1 MIQKEPLVAQK
12 LAETKIEVL
21 RSLNGMDLSDLCDAA
36 ESTLL
41 DNSLSFNIG
50 MNRTKPSTRESLES
64 YWKGVL
70 LVPER
75 ILIIGRI
82 DGVIAAS
89 VQLIKPAPDN
99 QTSAFSGTIERHF
112 VAPWARGH
120 GLAKAL
126 LSEAEAHAK
135 AAGLSVLRLSVR
147 ANLEAAIALYESLG
161 YIRFGTLSKYEMVDG
176 KMLAGHFYYKELQ

>member
-1 MIQKEPLVAQK
+1 MHHESLSAKES
-12 LAETKIEVL
+12 AEIKVELL
-21 RSLNGMDLSDLCDAA
+21 RSLNTMDLNDLCDAA

-41 DNSLSFNIG
+41 DNALSFNIG
-50 MNRTKPSTRESLES
+50 MNRTRPSTRESLEA

-75 ILIIGRI
+75 MLIIGRI

-99 QTSAFSGTIERHF
+99 QTSAFCGTIERHF

-120 GLAKAL
+120 GLARAL
-126 LSEAEAHAK
+126 ISEAERYAK
-135 AAGLSVLRLSVR
+135 EAGLSLLRLSVR
-147 ANLEAAIALYESLG
+147 SNLAAAIALYESFG
-161 YIRFGTLSKYEMVDG
+161 YIRFGTLEKYEMVDG
-176 KMLAGHFYYKELQ
+176 KMLAGHFYYKDI

>member
-1 MIQKEPLVAQK
+1 MHQESLSVQKAPEI
-12 LAETKIEVL
+12 KIELL
-21 RSLNGMDLSDLCDAA
+21 RTFNGMDLNDLCDAA
-36 ESTLL
+36 ESTVL

-75 ILIIGRI
+75 MLIIGRI

-89 VQLIKPAPDN
+89 VQLIKPVPDN
-99 QTSAFSGTIERHF
+99 QTSAFCGTIERHF

-126 LSEAEAHAK
+126 LSEAERYAK
-135 AAGLSVLRLSVR
+135 EAGLSVLRLSVR
-147 ANLEAAIALYESLG
+147 ANLAAAIALYESLG
-161 YIRFGTLSKYEMVDG
+161 YVRFGTLEKYEMVDG
-176 KMLAGHFYYKELQ
+176 KMLAGHFYYKDI